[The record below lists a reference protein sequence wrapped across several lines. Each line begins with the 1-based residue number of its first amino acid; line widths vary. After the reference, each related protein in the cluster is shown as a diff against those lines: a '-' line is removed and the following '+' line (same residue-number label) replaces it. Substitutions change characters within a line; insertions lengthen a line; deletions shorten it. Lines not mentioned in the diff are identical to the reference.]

1 VVFLCNK
8 SLRRALLQWFLCTK
22 LLRPD
27 ENFTV
32 LLHLQ
37 WFFCA
42 ESGSEEH
49 SGSERKVVPRGL
61 EPRTFRLLAER
72 SNQLSYE
79 TDEMRLMTQNVTLRW
94 SNA

>member
-1 VVFLCNK
+1 MK
-8 SLRRALLQWFLCTK
+8 K
-22 LLRPD
+22 I
-27 ENFTV
+27 TV

-42 ESGSEEH
+42 AAGFEEH

-79 TDEMRLMTQNVTLRW
+79 TDEMAPMTEM
-94 SNA
+94 